1 MDPTASHSLR
11 FPLSPGPDDWR
22 QMASARDAQP
32 VAPWTVSERVALWEV
47 NRAAGGHAAVE
58 RNIEA
63 LGNPATLA
71 VVAGQQA
78 GLFLTP
84 LYILYKALAAV
95 RWAGR
100 LTDFLERP
108 VVPIFWVASDD
119 HDFEEVRNTAYLN
132 SEGRC
137 KRWAYTPPGFDPA
150 GRSVFD
156 IPAAP
161 EVLES
166 FFALLDTDTHD
177 SEFKK
182 SQIHRWRALAC
193 ESKTLEDFFM
203 RALAH
208 LCGPMGL
215 VLLPARLA
223 PVRQRAIP
231 VMEREIRHPGA
242 LSQCIAGQGKPFEDS
257 GRGKAPIHRLGNE
270 ANFFLYRAGRRC
282 KVTVEGERFR
292 IHTPVSPVSVG
303 ADDLLDELRQ
313 TPEHFSPNVVTR
325 PVAQDAVLPTL
336 AMVAGP
342 GEVRYLTQLADA
354 GTHDFYSAFGCAV
367 LSRPRVVLVEPRIER
382 LLEKRGI
389 PFELLEREAWES
401 VEARLADGEQ
411 SENVRQAFADLSS
424 DAQVALTRLRTRL
437 GGLGTRPSVGTALEK
452 TERAWFQA
460 ASRLEER
467 VRQELRQEN
476 DTGASQR
483 ERVLEALRPGGLPQE
498 RVFGP
503 LAPFLMQYGPD
514 LVPWILDKLDL
525 DRNDLQVL
533 RLEEF
538 LKNKNHS
545 EKTEIEE

>member
-1 MDPTASHSLR
+1 
-11 FPLSPGPDDWR
+11 
-22 QMASARDAQP
+22 MAAARDAQP
-32 VAPWTVSERVALWEV
+32 VAPWTVSERAALWEV
-47 NRAAGGHAAVE
+47 NRAAGEHVAVK

-100 LTDFLERP
+100 LADLLERP
-108 VVPIFWVASDD
+108 VVPVFWVASDD
-119 HDFEEVRNTAYLN
+119 HDFEEVRNTVYLN

-137 KRWAYTPPGFDPA
+137 KSWTYTPPGFDPA

-161 EVLES
+161 EVLET

-182 SQIHRWRALAC
+182 SQIHFWRTLAC
-193 ESKTLEDFFM
+193 ESRTLEDFFL
-203 RALAH
+203 RGLAH

-215 VLLPARLA
+215 VLLPARLV
-223 PVRQRAIP
+223 PVRQRAMP
-231 VMEREIRHPGA
+231 LMEREICHPEA
-242 LSQCIAGQGKPFEDS
+242 LSQRLAEVGKLVEGS
-257 GRGKAPIHRLGNE
+257 GRGKAPIHRSGNE

-282 KVTVEGERFR
+282 KVTVEEERFR
-292 IHTPVSPVSVG
+292 IHTPASPVLVG
-303 ADDLLDELRQ
+303 ADDLLEELRQ

-325 PVAQDAVLPTL
+325 PVVQDSVLPTL

-389 PFELLEREAWES
+389 PFELLEREAWNE

-411 SENVRQAFADLSS
+411 PESVNQALMDLTN
-424 DAQVALTRLRTRL
+424 DAQAALVRLRTRL
-437 GGLGTRPSVGTALEK
+437 GDLANRPSVGTAFEK
-452 TERAWFQA
+452 TERAWLQA

-467 VRQELRQEN
+467 VRQELRQATG
-476 DTGASQR
+476 TGADQR

-503 LAPFLMQYGPD
+503 LAPFLIQYGPD
-514 LVPWILDKLDL
+514 LIPWILNKLDL

-545 EKTEIEE
+545 EKDGD